1 MTDEILRKAIALH
14 DRFTHVDHDRRAF
27 MRDMGALAGGSAAAA
42 ALAASIAADPV
53 AAAIVEAG
61 DPRIASRPVDF
72 LGAGGHTLKGV
83 LVTPAKAK
91 GKLGSVV
98 VFHENRGL
106 TPYIEDVA
114 RRLAVAGY
122 RALAVDLLSPV
133 GGTPADADKAR
144 EMIGALDL
152 PAAVADATA
161 AVAWAKALK
170 GGNGKVGVVGFCWGG
185 AMVNRVAV
193 AAGAALDG
201 GVAYYGPQPAP
212 AEAARVKAPLVLHYA
227 GLDERVNANSAAW
240 VGALEKAG
248 AKVTRYDYPGVN
260 HAFHNDT
267 SGVRYDKAA
276 ADLSWS
282 RTLAFF
288 GETLK

>member
-1 MTDEILRKAIALH
+1 MTDDILQKAIALH

-42 ALAASIAADPV
+42 ALAASIAADPA
-53 AAAIVEAG
+53 AAAIVEAS
-61 DPRIASRPVDF
+61 DPRITVEPVSF
-72 LGAGGHTLKGV
+72 PGANGHMLKGV
-83 LVTPAKAK
+83 LATPKPAK

-106 TPYIEDVA
+106 TPYVEDVA

-133 GGTPADADKAR
+133 GGTPADQDKAR

-152 PAAVADATA
+152 PAAVADAA
-161 AVAWAKALK
+161 ASAAWLKARK

-193 AAGAALDG
+193 AAGAAIDG
-201 GVAYYGPQPAP
+201 GVAYYGPQPTP
-212 AEAARVKAPLVLHYA
+212 AEAAKVKAPLVLHYA
-227 GLDERVNANSAAW
+227 GLDERVNAGAAAW
-240 VGALEKAG
+240 VAALTAAG

-267 SGVRYDKAA
+267 SGARYDKAA
-276 ADLSWS
+276 ADLSWQ

-288 GETLK
+288 AETLK